1 MSYTDRFMPSYKVR
15 FTNVNDPYMRYLIV
29 CVDKTWGQPGC
40 QPWTGDW
47 VDEVWLQPG
56 QSVDS
61 PYFTP
66 MTVLTAVT
74 SSDAGY
80 YYKVEII
87 EEYSSS
93 VVKTC
98 DYVDRNNPCY
108 FYVPSPSPSPS
119 PYPGIVKITSAYHPD
134 TVYVNQEFGWYVV
147 GQVQNGYVTNPAVGY
162 YYISG
167 PASSITIIDVNG
179 NAHYVSPGQIIFV
192 YLTGTQPPG
201 TIIDSRWQF
210 KSAVYPQTGTY
221 QVALVA
227 GYYNPQTGQFT
238 ITDQRDYTVTCTT
251 PPSPSPSPS
260 PPPPSPP
267 PSPPPTP
274 TISTTDLLIAAGVFG
289 AAALVGFGVTY
300 AVRQAGK
307 K

>member
-1 MSYTDRFMPSYKVR
+1 MSYKVR
-15 FTNVNDPYMRYLIV
+15 FIDANDIWMRYLIV

-56 QSVDS
+56 QYVDS

-66 MTVLTAVT
+66 KTVLTAVT
-74 SSDAGY
+74 SSDSGY

-87 EEYSSS
+87 DQNGN

-108 FYVPSPSPSPS
+108 YYVPSPSPS
-119 PYPGIVKITSAYHPD
+119 PYPGTVNITSAYHPD
-134 TVYVNQEFGWYVV
+134 TVYVNQEFSWYVV

-167 PASSITIIDVNG
+167 PASSIEIIDVNG
-179 NAHYVSPGQIIFV
+179 NTHYVSPGQIIFI

-201 TIIDSRWQF
+201 TIIDSRWLY
-210 KSAVYPQTGTY
+210 KGAIYPQTGTY

-238 ITDQRDYTVTCTT
+238 ITDQRDTQSHAQHRQVHLHLQV
-251 PPSPSPSPS
+251 PVLRRPHRHLP
-260 PPPPSPP
+260 
-267 PSPPPTP
+267 
-274 TISTTDLLIAAGVFG
+274 
-289 AAALVGFGVTY
+289 ALVHRHRVHR
-300 AVRQAGK
+300 RQHRPLHHRLVFQ
-307 K
+307 